1 MVGKTTK
8 SSTPFVALTPKDV
21 DSIMLAT
28 SGSVKDK
35 KVDPR
40 KIVGTVHIKKY
51 LADAKIN
58 GKIETWISIIK
69 KLNAVPLE
77 GESPEELSAEEEEA
91 LEECKRLTKAYLE
104 DGASDS
110 LKKKVEG
117 SEDQLK
123 SLKDVSSSM
132 KFKISQWAYEAVT
145 YVVNLMVREILI
157 YTCNQCASQ
166 KAKLTKVSHIP
177 WEALQTKLLAG
188 LYMNTK
194 AVFTQ
199 LHPSSEPETPT
210 TANKSEEEEVV
221 VSEEEAVGND
231 DATPVK
237 TPKPRLAQFI
247 STTFKEIVSLDERFH
262 GLLLGREVTALIND
276 GA

>member
-1 MVGKTTK
+1 
-8 SSTPFVALTPKDV
+8 
-21 DSIMLAT
+21 
-28 SGSVKDK
+28 
-35 KVDPR
+35 
-40 KIVGTVHIKKY
+40 
-51 LADAKIN
+51 
-58 GKIETWISIIK
+58 
-69 KLNAVPLE
+69 
-77 GESPEELSAEEEEA
+77 
-91 LEECKRLTKAYLE
+91 
-104 DGASDS
+104 
-110 LKKKVEG
+110 
-117 SEDQLK
+117 
-123 SLKDVSSSM
+123 M

-166 KAKLTKVSHIP
+166 KTKLTKVSHIP

-199 LHPSSEPETPT
+199 LHPSSESETPT

-221 VSEEEAVGND
+221 VSEEEVVGND

-247 STTFKEIVSLDERFH
+247 STTFKEIVSHDERFH
-262 GLLLGREVTALIND
+262 GLLLGRETANSKTVNKRLAIIATKILLQDHVHSVDADVTVVLDVLQARLDELKSSPEPEEDNSD
-276 GA
+276 ETDETP